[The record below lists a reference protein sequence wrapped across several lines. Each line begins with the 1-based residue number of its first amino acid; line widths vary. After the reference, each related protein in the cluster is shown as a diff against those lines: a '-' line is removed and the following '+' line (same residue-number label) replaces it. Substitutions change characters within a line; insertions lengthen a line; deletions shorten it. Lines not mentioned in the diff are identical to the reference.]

1 MPQLLYSHILG
12 HIHPPG
18 TQTGEMLLNGKH
30 EQSYRP
36 CSGAVVGYLLS
47 FKPFTHVWWPLLTNT
62 TLVGFTFLDQTGW
75 HQDQE
80 PTTAEPLS
88 APVNRA
94 WMKALFL
101 TCSQEPPLWQKP
113 SQSYHHRT
121 LELEWV
127 YQSNCDVRGSN
138 PILLIL
144 FLWMQPW
151 LRRKMNICC
160 VSMTVKI

>member
-12 HIHPPG
+12 HIHPLG

-36 CSGAVVGYLLS
+36 CSGAVVGYLLC

-80 PTTAEPLS
+80 PAPAEPLS

-101 TCSQEPPLWQKP
+101 TCSQEPSVRNLRMSLPDQLP
-113 SQSYHHRT
+113 R
-121 LELEWV
+121 LEV
-127 YQSNCDVRGSN
+127 SNRFYSFYFYGWN
-138 PILLIL
+138 P
-144 FLWMQPW
+144 
-151 LRRKMNICC
+151 
-160 VSMTVKI
+160 V